1 VTGDG
6 TTILAASGD
15 TLSVI
20 DRDSGQTLA
29 TTEVAGL
36 GDIAEA
42 GTGAALVATPA
53 DVEDP
58 AAAAALLADLLDGT
72 PGDYEAQLLAADT
85 SIIVAG
91 LPDGDVRTE
100 VDDAIAAGDLA
111 GFEVTEVSRLVAAG
125 ADGLVFLDQSTGTE
139 LERLPLSGGAR
150 GIASVTVDDPQV
162 YVTSGTAD
170 EPTFSVVTMSG
181 ENEDVVLDS
190 TNPMP
195 GLGTRVDFNEGSRQ
209 VHILGVAPD
218 GDGWTE
224 YVIEPNSKAV
234 YADARL
240 PFEPAALA
248 LDVDAQHPSTDRQQL
263 LAFAADAAGSAA
275 TVEIGQ
281 HAFAWRLPGVIAG
294 ALMAGLIFLL
304 ARILFRR
311 REVAVL
317 AGVFVLVDGMLFAH
331 SRIGMIDAVLGM
343 FMVAAYLLFAG
354 LWTGRW
360 RKPWAFWVLLP
371 VIGLLLGLAL
381 ATKWIAAYA
390 IGAVVLLLLARSA
403 LGRLVLIGGMI
414 AITVVLGYMA
424 ISVGEDQ
431 GGLGNFSFLL
441 VMIALTL
448 VAVVATVL
456 HPIAWSD
463 DEFRLAV
470 LGPAALGV
478 VVFFGSL
485 AIGRLDS
492 RIAFGGV
499 EVSPL
504 EVAILLTLAAPAIYG
519 AFRLVARYGFGPLA
533 APPAPDDPVRLLEPP
548 APPATGW
555 LRPGWGLGL
564 PLAWTALSLVVIPL
578 AVYVVSY
585 LPWAAIENHQ
595 LWPGFPAG
603 HTGQT
608 LVELTGQMYRYHDQL
623 TSAHAASSPWW
634 AWPLNLKP
642 VWFYQ
647 EGFDSGVTGSIYD
660 AGNLAIWWL
669 GIPAMLFVA
678 WQAFRRRSLA
688 LGLIA
693 IAFAA
698 QWVPWAR
705 IDRAAFQ
712 YHYYTALP
720 FVILALAYFVAELW
734 HGPSR
739 RTWMLAKASA
749 AVAIVAPALLHVLS
763 RPLCWVVGVEAG
775 AACPEQIPSF
785 VLTDQTAG
793 LAIVLG
799 VGFLLILRGL
809 NGLGRGDA
817 IQGSFVSLA
826 LTAAGVALGL
836 VIVTSFPGGELL
848 HLEGIPVEPIA
859 LVVAIPLGYLAL
871 QVLGARD
878 PRRFVGGLVVAV
890 VATFAVFYPNL
901 SGLPL
906 PSAVVNAYQGILP
919 TYLYYF
925 QFPVNETPRNAS
937 TPLLT
942 PMFGVLAV
950 ALVVTCVVVAYSAW
964 SWRMAL
970 AERDESDDSREA
982 RAASPG

>member
-1 VTGDG
+1 
-6 TTILAASGD
+6 
-15 TLSVI
+15 
-20 DRDSGQTLA
+20 
-29 TTEVAGL
+29 
-36 GDIAEA
+36 
-42 GTGAALVATPA
+42 
-53 DVEDP
+53 
-58 AAAAALLADLLDGT
+58 
-72 PGDYEAQLLAADT
+72 
-85 SIIVAG
+85 
-91 LPDGDVRTE
+91 
-100 VDDAIAAGDLA
+100 
-111 GFEVTEVSRLVAAG
+111 
-125 ADGLVFLDQSTGTE
+125 
-139 LERLPLSGGAR
+139 
-150 GIASVTVDDPQV
+150 
-162 YVTSGTAD
+162 
-170 EPTFSVVTMSG
+170 
-181 ENEDVVLDS
+181 
-190 TNPMP
+190 
-195 GLGTRVDFNEGSRQ
+195 
-209 VHILGVAPD
+209 
-218 GDGWTE
+218 
-224 YVIEPNSKAV
+224 
-234 YADARL
+234 
-240 PFEPAALA
+240 
-248 LDVDAQHPSTDRQQL
+248 
-263 LAFAADAAGSAA
+263 
-275 TVEIGQ
+275 
-281 HAFAWRLPGVIAG
+281 
-294 ALMAGLIFLL
+294 
-304 ARILFRR
+304 
-311 REVAVL
+311 
-317 AGVFVLVDGMLFAH
+317 
-331 SRIGMIDAVLGM
+331 
-343 FMVAAYLLFAG
+343 
-354 LWTGRW
+354 
-360 RKPWAFWVLLP
+360 
-371 VIGLLLGLAL
+371 
-381 ATKWIAAYA
+381 
-390 IGAVVLLLLARSA
+390 
-403 LGRLVLIGGMI
+403 MI

-485 AIGRLDS
+485 AIGRLES

-504 EVAILLTLAAPAIYG
+504 EVAILLTLLAPAIYG

-548 APPATGW
+548 APAPTGW

-564 PLAWTALSLVVIPL
+564 PLAWAALSLVIIPV

-595 LWPGFPAG
+595 LWSGFPAG

-647 EGFDSGVTGSIYD
+647 EGFDGGVTGSIYD
-660 AGNLAIWWL
+660 AGNLVIWWL

-809 NGLGRGDA
+809 NGLGRGDGT
-817 IQGSFVSLA
+817 QGSFVSLA

-836 VIVTSFPGGELL
+836 VIVAGFPGGELL
-848 HLEGIPVEPIA
+848 HLEAIPVEPIA

-982 RAASPG
+982 RAASTG